1 MFDTKSSYILSKLG
15 IQRFQRRKKSTNPE
29 DFFGLIWN
37 DILTLLDK
45 SVNEL
50 KKNEFDL
57 LTKIVKSAFEDGC
70 EMPASKEISNVKLMH
85 CKPKLL
91 ISFVDSNIEVGKNFH
106 YVIKTKPLHILEQ
119 SINDKKILWSKIKE
133 FKNESSTGKL

>member
-1 MFDTKSSYILSKLG
+1 MF
-15 IQRFQRRKKSTNPE
+15 
-29 DFFGLIWN
+29 
-37 DILTLLDK
+37 
-45 SVNEL
+45 
-50 KKNEFDL
+50 
-57 LTKIVKSAFEDGC
+57 KIVKSAFEDGC
-70 EMPASKEISNVKLMH
+70 EMPASKEISNFKLMH
-85 CKPKLL
+85 YKPKLL

>member
-15 IQRFQRRKKSTNPE
+15 IQRFHRRKKNTNSE
-29 DFFGLIWN
+29 DSFGLIWN

-50 KKNEFDL
+50 KKNELDL
-57 LTKIVKSAFEDGC
+57 LTKIVKSACEDGC
-70 EMPASKEISNVKLMH
+70 EIPASKEISNFKLMH
-85 CKPKLL
+85 HKAKLL
-91 ISFVDSNIEVGKNFH
+91 ISFVDSKMEVGKNFH